1 MDTALQHGA
10 WKGGKQTR
18 CRWLAMRAANSV
30 HQSKIYTPTIYITT
44 FGVKEES
51 DLVGAHELM
60 KRFSSRLT
68 VSVNGSRFT
77 RLNLKRSSQT
87 NGLIVVIVKFGHYFP
102 VTVFNLGNFCT
113 IKP

>member
-1 MDTALQHGA
+1 
-10 WKGGKQTR
+10 
-18 CRWLAMRAANSV
+18 MRAANSV
-30 HQSKIYTPTIYITT
+30 HQSKIYYYYY
-44 FGVKEES
+44 FLVNDES

-87 NGLIVVIVKFGHYFP
+87 NGLIVVIVSDIGLF
-102 VTVFNLGNFCT
+102 
-113 IKP
+113 

>member
-30 HQSKIYTPTIYITT
+30 HQSKIYTTTILL

-87 NGLIVVIVKFGHYFP
+87 NGLIVVIVKFGTIFP
-102 VTVFNLGNFCT
+102 VTVFSILGKFCA